1 MDSNLRTQIAEK
13 IMEKRPNLGEKSLKS
28 YVSTLFNLPKKMD
41 EISDDVDWFDDNI
54 DEIMDYLK
62 DVEANRRKSIL
73 SPLYVLTGDESI
85 HQLMISDAKVVNEK
99 YKTQTKSES
108 EKENWIS
115 WDKIVE
121 KFNTRSI
128 KANKLFKQKVLSKDD
143 INFLNEYVI
152 LSCYVLFPPR
162 RLMDYGMMKIR
173 GCDQSKDNCMTAKK
187 MTFNVYKTA
196 KVYGKQEFDMPT
208 ELTSIFRKWS
218 KINPSSYLIWNEK
231 GKPTNSQQLNA
242 ILNRIFDG
250 MDVSVNILRHSYLTH
265 YYSGKMPTLLEME
278 DTALKMGHSVKQA
291 MLYIK
296 RA

>member
-41 EISDDVDWFDDNI
+41 EISDGVDWFDDNI

-121 KFNTRSI
+121 KFNTRGI

-196 KVYGKQEFDMPT
+196 KVYGTQQFDMPT

-250 MDVSVNILRHSYLTH
+250 MDVSVNILRHSYLTA
-265 YYSGKMPTLLEME
+265 YYSGKMPSLLEME
-278 DTALKMGHSVKQA
+278 DTAMKMGHSVKQA